1 MLGVLERL
9 VGGAE
14 DIPLLPYMAWA
25 HSQGA
30 VASAASACSGA
41 RNGDVLSFYDT
52 LLKGE
57 GHRCDLSV
65 ETISKPA

>member
-14 DIPLLPYMAWA
+14 DIPLLLYMAWA

-30 VASAASACSGA
+30 IASGA
-41 RNGDVLSFYDT
+41 ST
-52 LLKGE
+52 
-57 GHRCDLSV
+57 
-65 ETISKPA
+65 